1 MYDVGV
7 YTCLGVCAVSVVCAW
22 VYVCVWK
29 GVGVWFVC
37 TFEKVGMDG
46 CVWCRDMFVC
56 GVCVR
61 VCEWDVR
68 VCLCVHLWG

>member
-22 VYVCVWK
+22 VYVWM
-29 GVGVWFVC
+29 FVC